1 MARILESPFVRW
13 ALLALLLLAPVG
25 RAEATTISM
34 GALAEKVDVNDQVSI
49 TVSLDTGPSLTGITL
64 LSIGVLFSDSQLAY
78 RKDLSSTSSYILF
91 GGKGSYLNA
100 STTCGGAYGTET
112 SGSGCSL
119 RVGTTNQVNIDF
131 ICTDVLG
138 GTDFTGS
145 EQLAT
150 LVFDVIAV
158 GDGEAEIDLSLTSP
172 GNVIGLAGGAVWT
185 AELVGG
191 GVIPI
196 PEPGTAL
203 LVGSGLLVMGIA
215 RRRRA

>member
-1 MARILESPFVRW
+1 MARFLARPFVRC

-25 RAEATTISM
+25 RAEAVTISM
-34 GALAEKVDVNDQVSI
+34 GPLAEKAALHDQISI

-64 LSIGVLFSDSQLAY
+64 ISVGVLFSDSELAY
-78 RKDLSSTSSYILF
+78 RQDLSSTSSYILF

-100 STTCGGAYGTET
+100 AASCGGAYGTDT
-112 SGSGCSL
+112 AGSGCSL

-131 ICTDVLG
+131 ICTDLLQ

-145 EQLAT
+145 EEIAT

-172 GNVIGLAGGAVWT
+172 GNVFGLAGGAVLT
-185 AELVGG
+185 AELTGG

-203 LVGSGLLVMGIA
+203 LVGSGLLVMGVA
-215 RRRRA
+215 RRRRG

>member
-1 MARILESPFVRW
+1 MARFLKRSFVRW
-13 ALLALLLLAPVG
+13 ALLALLVLAPLS

-34 GALAEKVDVNDQVSI
+34 GALAEKAAVNDQISI

-78 RKDLSSTSSYILF
+78 RKDLSSTSSYILY

-100 STTCGGAYGTET
+100 STTCGGAYGTEDA
-112 SGSGCSL
+112 GSGCSL
-119 RVGTTNQVNIDF
+119 RVGTTNQVNVDF
-131 ICTDVLG
+131 VCTDVLG
-138 GTDFTGS
+138 GTDYTGN
-145 EQLAT
+145 ELLAT

-172 GNVIGLAGGAVWT
+172 GNVFGLTGGAVWT
-185 AELVGG
+185 AELTGG

-203 LVGSGLLVMGIA
+203 LLGSGLLVMGVA
-215 RRRRA
+215 KRRRA